1 MKEISLPITIA
12 VIGGGPLAL
21 ELLRLALSGGN
32 GDGLVRVLGV
42 SDADP
47 RAPALRYA
55 RSRGVPVTGDYR
67 RFFDLPGLQ
76 ALAVTEDD
84 QVFLK
89 KVRRNRPSS
98 VKVLDSHQARA
109 LADRLRVL
117 GEKKKLV
124 DGLKAVA
131 GTGRP
136 APEAVLSEV
145 LPALERFTAEALSM
159 IEGKNRLLQAVE
171 KRRLRHDRMVSQI
184 IHGST
189 IPTFV
194 INENH
199 VVTHWNQA
207 LEQVT
212 GRRAEEMVGTKNHW
226 TAFYEE
232 KKPCL
237 ADLVV
242 DGKSERE
249 IRKHLG
255 KRARPSAYL
264 KGSYEAENFYPHMGE
279 KGKWLYF
286 TAAPLRGPVGETLGA
301 IETLWDVTAQREAR
315 EKLKEIE
322 AIEAS
327 ILDTLHVAALVLRER
342 RIFFANEAAE
352 SVFGWKAGDLIGQN
366 TRILYPG
373 EAVYQS
379 VGKAFYEALEQQRT
393 FSGEYPCVRKDGRE
407 ILCMVRASRIG
418 ERLKEQA
425 IVATYE
431 DITERKKAEA
441 ELRQREYTLFQ
452 IIEGSTIPTFVIDRD
467 HRVTHWNRAIET
479 LTGRPARETVG
490 TKDHWKAFYPTRKPI
505 MADVIVDRMSEE
517 EIGKLYGER
526 WRKSILIDKA
536 YEAEDFF
543 PHMGENGK
551 WLYFTGAPLEGPDG
565 TIVGAI
571 ETLWDITDSKLLQ
584 EERERHLRQISTLW
598 EITSALSESLDME
611 ERLVAGAQG
620 ILANLN
626 VDGVVIYLREA
637 GGPLRVAYSRG
648 VAETF
653 YPRGAGVGDD
663 SVVEK
668 VALRGKAVFFEN
680 VDEESAPF
688 DAFVD
693 QEHLKSAAY
702 LPLASKEGVIG
713 VLRVSS
719 LKMKRF
725 SEEDKNLVALVCN
738 RIALA
743 MENARLH
750 QEAKMFGQR
759 LEVKVRE
766 KTAELEESYR
776 EIRKSEEKYRTMF
789 DADPNPILIA
799 DRGSQA
805 ILDVNATALDCYGYT
820 RKAFLGMSL
829 PDLVFQ
835 KDAELEEG
843 LRKIAA
849 NQSVFFS
856 KKLFRKKGGIPF
868 YVNIHIRAAD
878 FMGRD
883 CLIATTPDVTETVKK
898 EAQLIQAGKMAT
910 LGTMA
915 SGIAHEINQPLN
927 VIQVCS
933 DFMRKKLSGGQ
944 EITGEELNTVAEEIG
959 RNVQRAAN
967 TIRHMRDFTRKSEV
981 TKDRIDINRPIM
993 DVFKILGQQLRVH
1006 EIEVRF
1012 DLQENLPPVLADHNR
1027 LEQVFINLVTNA
1039 MDAMDEKKSGIDRGD
1054 EKKILT
1060 LRSRLE
1066 GESVVVTVEDT
1077 GIGIPPENMDKI
1089 FEPFFTT
1096 KEVGKGTGLGMSI
1109 SYGIVKDYGGT
1120 IEVRSDMNAGTTF
1133 RVTFPAAGE
1142 DRANREN
1149 E

>member
-1 MKEISLPITIA
+1 MKEITFPLKVA
-12 VIGGGPLAL
+12 LVGGGSLAV
-21 ELLRLALSGGN
+21 ELIRLALPGESGA
-32 GDGLVRVLGV
+32 GLLNVLGV
-42 SDADP
+42 CDPDP
-47 RAPALRYA
+47 RARGIRYA
-55 RSRGVPVTGDYR
+55 RSRGIPHTDDYR
-67 RFFDLPGLQ
+67 SFFDLRELD
-76 ALAVTEDD
+76 ALVVTENDRD
-84 QVFLK
+84 LLK
-89 KVRRNRPSS
+89 KIRRSRPSG
-98 VKVLDSHQARA
+98 VRVLDHHETLA

-117 GEKKKLV
+117 RKREELEKSLN
-124 DGLKAVA
+124 GAA
-131 GTGRP
+131 GSVPAGR
-136 APEAVLSEV
+136 EAVRSEV
-145 LPALERFTAEALSM
+145 LPALEAYTSEVLEI
-159 IEGKNRLLQAVE
+159 IEEKNHRLRAVE
-171 KRRLRHDRMVSQI
+171 KKRLRHDRMISQI
-184 IHGST
+184 VQGST

-199 VVTHWNQA
+199 VVTHWNRA
-207 LEQVT
+207 LERVT
-212 GRRAEEMVGTKNHW
+212 GYRAEDMVGTKNHW
-226 TAFYEE
+226 KAFYGE

-242 DGKSERE
+242 DGEEERG
-249 IRKHLG
+249 IGKHFG
-255 KRARPSAYL
+255 NRARPSVYL
-264 KGSYEAENFYPHMGE
+264 KGSYEAENFYPHMGTS
-279 KGKWLYF
+279 GKWLYF
-286 TAAPLRGPVGETLGA
+286 TAAPIRGLDGKVLGA
-301 IETLWDVTAQREAR
+301 IETLWDTTAQREAR

-327 ILDTLHVAALVLRER
+327 ILDTLHIAALVLRER
-342 RIFFANEAAE
+342 RIIFANEAAE
-352 SVFGWKAGDLIGQN
+352 SVFGWKPGDLIGLS

-373 EAVYQS
+373 EAVYLS
-379 VGKAFYEALEQQRT
+379 VGEAFYRALEKQRT
-393 FSGEYPCVRKDGRE
+393 FSGEYPCVGKDGRE

-431 DITERKKAEA
+431 DITERKKAER
-441 ELRQREYTLFQ
+441 ELRQREKTLFQ
-452 IIEGSTIPTFVIDRD
+452 IIEGSTIPTFVIDQD

-479 LTGRPARETVG
+479 LTGRTARETVG

-517 EIGKLYGER
+517 EIGKLYGRR

-584 EERERHLRQISTLW
+584 EERERHIRQISTLW
-598 EITSALSESLDME
+598 EITSALSESLDLE
-611 ERLVAGAQG
+611 ERLVAGAKG
-620 ILANLN
+620 ILTNLN
-626 VDGVVIYLREA
+626 VDGVVICLREN
-637 GGPLRVAYSRG
+637 GGALRVAYSRG

-653 YPRGAGVGDD
+653 YPRGAGVGAD
-663 SVVEK
+663 SVIEK
-668 VALRGKAVFFEN
+668 VALRGKAAFFEN

-688 DAFVD
+688 DEFVE
-693 QEHLKSAAY
+693 QEHLRSAAY
-702 LPLASKEGVIG
+702 LPLSSKEGVIG

-719 LKMKRF
+719 LRKKRF
-725 SEEDKNLVALVCN
+725 SEEDKNLMALICN

-743 MENARLH
+743 IENATLH
-750 QEAKMFGQR
+750 QETKMFGQR
-759 LEVKVRE
+759 LEIKVRE

-789 DADPNPILIA
+789 DADPNPILIT
-799 DRGSQA
+799 DRQSQA
-805 ILDVNATALDCYGYT
+805 ILDVNATAVDCYGYT
-820 RKAFLGMSL
+820 RGEFLGMSL
-829 PDLVFQ
+829 PDLIFQ
-835 KDAELEEG
+835 KDNELEDG
-843 LRKIAA
+843 LREIAP
-849 NQSVFFS
+849 NQSVFYS
-856 KKLFRKKGGIPF
+856 KKLFRKKDGAPF

-933 DFMRKKLSGGQ
+933 DFLLKKLKKNQAFTSD
-944 EITGEELNTVAEEIG
+944 ELHTMADEIG
-959 RNVQRAAN
+959 KNVQRAAM
-967 TIRHMRDFTRKSEV
+967 TIKHMRDFTRQSEV
-981 TKDRIDINRPIM
+981 TKDRIDINRPIL
-993 DVFKILGQQLRVH
+993 DVFKILGQQLRIH
-1006 EIEVRF
+1006 EIEV
-1012 DLQENLPPVLADHNR
+1012 DLDLMENLPPILADHNR

-1039 MDAMDEKKSGIDRGD
+1039 MDAMDDKKSGVDRRD

-1066 GESVVVTVEDT
+1066 GDSVVVTVQDN
-1077 GIGIPPENMDKI
+1077 GIGIPEQNRDKI

-1109 SYGIVKDYGGT
+1109 SYGIVKDYSGT
-1120 IEVRSDMNAGTTF
+1120 IEVRSAVNEGTTF
-1133 RVTFPAAGE
+1133 RLAFPALTE
-1142 DRANREN
+1142 KKSRN
-1149 E
+1149 EQE

>member
-1 MKEISLPITIA
+1 MKEISLPAAIA

-21 ELLRLALSGGN
+21 EVLRLAMPGGN
-32 GDGLVRVLGV
+32 GEGLVRVLGV

-47 RAPALRYA
+47 RAPAVRHA
-55 RSRGVPVTGDYR
+55 RSRGVPVTADYR
-67 RFFDLPGLQ
+67 RIFHLPGLQ
-76 ALAVTEDD
+76 ALAVTVDD

-159 IEGKNRLLQAVE
+159 IEGKNRRLQAVE

-352 SVFGWKAGDLIGQN
+352 SVFGWKAGDLIGKN
-366 TRILYPG
+366 TRVLYPC

-379 VGKAFYEALEQQRT
+379 VGKAFYEALEQQRS
-393 FSGEYPCVRKDGRE
+393 FSGEYPCVRRDGRE

-431 DITERKKAEA
+431 DITEQKKAEA

-479 LTGRPARETVG
+479 LTGKTAREMVG

-505 MADVIVDRMSEE
+505 MSDVIVDRMSEE
-517 EIGKLYGER
+517 KIGELYGKR
-526 WRKSILIDKA
+526 WRKSVLIDKA

-543 PHMGENGK
+543 PHMGESGK

-598 EITSALSESLDME
+598 EITSALSESLDM
-611 ERLVAGAQG
+611 
-620 ILANLN
+620 
-626 VDGVVIYLREA
+626 
-637 GGPLRVAYSRG
+637 
-648 VAETF
+648 
-653 YPRGAGVGDD
+653 
-663 SVVEK
+663 
-668 VALRGKAVFFEN
+668 
-680 VDEESAPF
+680 
-688 DAFVD
+688 
-693 QEHLKSAAY
+693 
-702 LPLASKEGVIG
+702 
-713 VLRVSS
+713 
-719 LKMKRF
+719 
-725 SEEDKNLVALVCN
+725 
-738 RIALA
+738 
-743 MENARLH
+743 
-750 QEAKMFGQR
+750 
-759 LEVKVRE
+759 
-766 KTAELEESYR
+766 
-776 EIRKSEEKYRTMF
+776 
-789 DADPNPILIA
+789 
-799 DRGSQA
+799 
-805 ILDVNATALDCYGYT
+805 
-820 RKAFLGMSL
+820 
-829 PDLVFQ
+829 
-835 KDAELEEG
+835 
-843 LRKIAA
+843 
-849 NQSVFFS
+849 
-856 KKLFRKKGGIPF
+856 
-868 YVNIHIRAAD
+868 
-878 FMGRD
+878 
-883 CLIATTPDVTETVKK
+883 
-898 EAQLIQAGKMAT
+898 
-910 LGTMA
+910 
-915 SGIAHEINQPLN
+915 
-927 VIQVCS
+927 
-933 DFMRKKLSGGQ
+933 
-944 EITGEELNTVAEEIG
+944 
-959 RNVQRAAN
+959 
-967 TIRHMRDFTRKSEV
+967 
-981 TKDRIDINRPIM
+981 
-993 DVFKILGQQLRVH
+993 
-1006 EIEVRF
+1006 
-1012 DLQENLPPVLADHNR
+1012 
-1027 LEQVFINLVTNA
+1027 
-1039 MDAMDEKKSGIDRGD
+1039 
-1054 EKKILT
+1054 
-1060 LRSRLE
+1060 
-1066 GESVVVTVEDT
+1066 
-1077 GIGIPPENMDKI
+1077 
-1089 FEPFFTT
+1089 
-1096 KEVGKGTGLGMSI
+1096 
-1109 SYGIVKDYGGT
+1109 
-1120 IEVRSDMNAGTTF
+1120 
-1133 RVTFPAAGE
+1133 
-1142 DRANREN
+1142 
-1149 E
+1149 